1 MWPMNSGLF
10 SFGARWALVAGVA
23 VLAGCGGGTDP
34 FVEADKDGDG
44 KLSKPELGRVL
55 LNAVYSAADADGDAR
70 ITWEEWKAVEPK
82 AKQADFNL
90 RDTDRD
96 GAVTPAELKAFSDSR
111 KSFDKLFASIDK
123 GGDGFVD
130 RAEAKEFHAA
140 LMAAEGETE
149 MEKLINY
156 SRQ

>member
-1 MWPMNSGLF
+1 ML
-10 SFGARWALVAGVA
+10 AGVA
-23 VLAGCGGGTDP
+23 VFAGCSGGPDP
-34 FVEADKDGDG
+34 FAEADKDGDG

-55 LNAVYSAADADGDAR
+55 LNAVYSAGDANGDSR
-70 ITWEEWKAVEPK
+70 ITMEEWKMVDPE
-82 AKQADFNL
+82 AKKSDFEL
-90 RDTDRD
+90 RDSNND
-96 GAVTPAELKAFSDSR
+96 GAVTPAELKAYSDSK

-140 LMAAEGETE
+140 MSAAKGETE